1 MKLKNLDT
9 EPRRPSKK
17 DAPATKDI
25 LAERARQLAR
35 RSTGD
40 SRSADMLTVVEF
52 RMAHETY
59 ALGLNRIRVIH
70 PLKTLTFIPGVP
82 DFVKGVI
89 NLRGEIVSVVDL
101 KIFFELPDDGVT
113 RLSQVIIL
121 SDDDMEFGILADE
134 ILGIS
139 EIPKSALQTSLATLT
154 GIRTDYLKGVTGDG
168 RVVLDDTKLLSD
180 KKMCITV

>member
-1 MKLKNLDT
+1 MTPKNPDT
-9 EPRRPSKK
+9 EPRRPFKK

-25 LAERARQLAR
+25 LADRARQLAR
-35 RSTGD
+35 RTTDD
-40 SRSADMLTVVEF
+40 SRSSDMLTVVEF

-59 ALGLNRIRVIH
+59 ALEIKRIRVIH
-70 PLKTLTFIPGVP
+70 PLKTLTVIPGVP

-121 SDDDMEFGILADE
+121 SGGDMEFGILADK

-139 EIPKSALQTSLATLT
+139 EIPKSALQPSLATLT
-154 GIRTDYLKGVTGDG
+154 GIRQDYLKGVTGDG
-168 RVVLDDTKLLSD
+168 RVVLDDEKLLSD
-180 KKMCITV
+180 KKMCITL

>member
-1 MKLKNLDT
+1 MKPENLDK
-9 EPRRPSKK
+9 EACRLLKKNAPS
-17 DAPATKDI
+17 TKDI
-25 LAERARQLAR
+25 LADRARQLAR
-35 RSTGD
+35 RSTDD

-59 ALGLNRIRVIH
+59 ALELNRIRVIH
-70 PLKTLTFIPGVP
+70 PLKTLTVIPGVP
-82 DFVKGVI
+82 DFIKGVI

-121 SDDDMEFGILADE
+121 SGGDMEFGILADK

-139 EIPKSALQTSLATLT
+139 EIPKSALQPSLATLT
-154 GIRTDYLKGVTGDG
+154 GIRQDYLKGVTGDG
-168 RVVLDDTKLLSD
+168 RVVLDDEKLLSD
-180 KKMCITV
+180 KKMCITL